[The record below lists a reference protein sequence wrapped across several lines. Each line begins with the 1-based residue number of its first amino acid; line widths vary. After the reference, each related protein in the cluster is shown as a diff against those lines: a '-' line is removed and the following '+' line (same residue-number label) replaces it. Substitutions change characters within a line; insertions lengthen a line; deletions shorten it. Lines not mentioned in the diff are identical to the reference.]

1 MATPAHALLAPDTL
15 RRYTDVVVRS
25 CIGLKPGD
33 HLVILYSP
41 LHRDVAIALAETAWK
56 LGAATVQPYHVDERF
71 DKARI
76 AHAPTES
83 LGFRSRWVQ
92 QVLRDS
98 VGPDRAVAVVM
109 GEEEPGLLADVPPER
124 VGLDVSRRQKHQS
137 WFLRVQVQRRLRG
150 CIFPWPTPAWA
161 MRAYPSDDEATAMRN
176 LADDIVRFCRIL
188 PSDPPDAWDRHCD
201 ELDKRTAQITAR
213 RFAAL
218 ELRGPGTDLRVRLD
232 PAGCWLAGRTETV
245 YGDRPSLNF
254 PSEEV
259 FTSPVA
265 SGTEGTFR
273 CTRPVSF
280 QGRVLEG
287 LRGEFR
293 RGRLVR
299 LDADDDEARDVLAA
313 SLDGDRGGRRLGE
326 VALVDRSGRIG
337 QARRVYWNALLD
349 ENAASHIAFGS
360 GFDSTREPGTGT
372 RSVNK
377 SATHVDV
384 MIGND
389 DVEVTG
395 IEQGGAR
402 VPVITGGMWRL

>member
-1 MATPAHALLAPDTL
+1 MTTHAHALLEPDTL

-25 CIGLKPGD
+25 CIGLKQGD
-33 HLVILYSP
+33 HLVILYAP
-41 LHRDVAIALAETAWK
+41 PHRDVAIALAETAWR
-56 LGAATVQPYHVDERF
+56 LGAATVQPLHVDDRF
-71 DKARI
+71 DKARL
-76 AHAPTES
+76 ALAPTES
-83 LGFRSRWVQ
+83 LGFRGRWVQ
-92 QVLRDS
+92 QLLRDS
-98 VGPDRAVAVVM
+98 VGPDRAIAVVM

-124 VGLDVSRRQKHQS
+124 VGLETSRRAKQQS
-137 WFLRVQVQRRLRG
+137 WFTRVQQQKRLRG
-150 CIFPWPTPAWA
+150 CIFLWPTAAWA
-161 MRAYPSDDEATAMRN
+161 TTAFPDDDEATAMRN

-201 ELDKRTAQITAR
+201 QLDLRKAAITAR

-218 ELRGPGTDLRVRLD
+218 ELRGPGTDLRVGLH
-232 PAGCWLAGRTETV
+232 PAGRWVAGRTTTP
-245 YGDRPSLNF
+245 YGDSPSLNY

-265 SGTEGTFR
+265 SATEGTFR
-273 CTRPVSF
+273 CTRPLSF

-299 LDADDDEARDVLAA
+299 LDADDDDGRDVLAA
-313 SLDGDRGGRRLGE
+313 ALDTDRGGRRLGE
-326 VALVDRSGRIG
+326 VALVDGSGRIG

-349 ENAASHIAFGS
+349 ENAASHMAFGS
-360 GFDSTREPGTGT
+360 GFDDARDPGAGAPG
-372 RSVNK
+372 VNR

-384 MIGND
+384 MIGSD
-389 DVEVTG
+389 ELEVSG

-402 VPVITGGMWRL
+402 VPVIVGGEWLL